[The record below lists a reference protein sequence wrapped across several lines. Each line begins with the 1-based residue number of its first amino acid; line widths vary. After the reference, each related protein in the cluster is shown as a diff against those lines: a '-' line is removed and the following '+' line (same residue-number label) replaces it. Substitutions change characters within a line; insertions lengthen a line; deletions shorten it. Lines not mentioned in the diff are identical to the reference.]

1 MHSNDLLFDALLTM
15 GQTLNLKQECI
26 NLTAI
31 FRAMGYSYVDISVE
45 DGDFY
50 ESVTFQGN
58 CNDSRC
64 FKLDLENEV
73 LPNKPVATV
82 VLGKETEFTEQELK
96 EIKILIE
103 KFKNVIIACLCRR
116 QAAKEINLR
125 QKTEKFLKEAKDNIN
140 QLAMEKQ
147 EITKELDAK
156 IKEHTQEFQKV
167 INSLKEL
174 ALKDPMTGLFN
185 KRQILELGEEMFKDA
200 VAHCKNFAVIMMDI
214 DNFKDVNDNFG
225 HIAGD
230 QVIEIL
236 GKRLKNLIRGDDLAG
251 RYGGEEFIFFL
262 SCDKATVKAV
272 GERLRSSIAS
282 QAFVIDNNKKLFITV
297 SLGVAFRTL
306 DDRHFK
312 DILKRADEMLYKAK
326 RTGKN
331 KVIVDWEND

>member
-15 GQTLNLKQECI
+15 GQTLNLKQECM

-147 EITKELDAK
+147 EITKELDTK

-236 GKRLKNLIRGDDLAG
+236 GKRLRNLIRGDDLAG

-262 SCDKATVKAV
+262 SCDKATAKAV
-272 GERLRSSIAS
+272 GERLCSSIAS